1 MPRDEE
7 LALGLAAGPPAVRE
21 HLRELLESPAFK
33 GSRRGQQF
41 LEYIVE
47 KALSGQAEDLKERS
61 LGVELFGRDPAYDT
75 GEDAIVR
82 VTASDVRKRLN
93 QYYSTTGSA
102 VRIEIPSGAYAP
114 QFHFVPR
121 QAEAQ
126 PAPAPPRE
134 RGGWWRRAALGCALL
149 AVAAVP
155 AAWFWQQAR
164 ARNANSPLQVLPWC
178 ALLQSGRQLQ
188 IVLSDPDLSALHE
201 LTGSP
206 MSLSDYA
213 NRRYLTP
220 PENLGRDKLT
230 AYRLLVG
237 VNVAAVDAGIA
248 VDISRLAAASPV
260 RVKTHTAR
268 SLQLSAFKSDD
279 EFIIL
284 GSPRSNP
291 WGALF
296 EDQLDFDFVFD
307 AGWRSEVIRNKRP
320 RSGELPRYLPTARGW
335 GTGYSFATVA
345 LVGNP
350 NQSGRVL
357 ILAGANAEGTEAAGQ
372 FVTNAAGLAETLR
385 AHGIDPS
392 DPAGRF
398 QILLQVRTM
407 AGSPSRSEVV
417 ACHRLPGAASR

>member
-1 MPRDEE
+1 MAP
-7 LALGLAAGPPAVRE
+7 GLVAGLPAVRG

-41 LEYIVE
+41 LECIVE
-47 KALSGQAEDLKERS
+47 KALSGQGEELKERS

-82 VTASDVRKRLN
+82 VTASDVRKRLH
-93 QYYSTTGSA
+93 QYYSTTDSA

-114 QFHFVPR
+114 QFHVVPR

-126 PAPAPPRE
+126 PEPPPPRGL
-134 RGGWWRRAALGCALL
+134 GGWWRRAALSCALL
-149 AVAAVP
+149 VVVAAP
-155 AAWFWQQAR
+155 AAWFWQQSRVRDA
-164 ARNANSPLQVLPWC
+164 ASPLHVLPWS

-188 IVLSDPDLSALHE
+188 IVLSDPDLSALQE

-220 PENLGRDKLT
+220 PGNLGRDKLA

-248 VDISRLAAASPV
+248 VDISRLAAASPA

-291 WGALF
+291 WGELF
-296 EDQLDFDFVFD
+296 EDQMDFDFVFD

-320 RSGELPRYLPTARGW
+320 KSGELPRYQPTARGW
-335 GTGYSFATVA
+335 GTGYSFSTIA

-357 ILAGANAEGTEAAGQ
+357 ILAGTNAEGTEAAGQ
-372 FVTNAAGLAETLR
+372 FVTNAAELAATLR
-385 AHGIDPS
+385 AHGIDPA
-392 DPAGRF
+392 DPACRF

-417 ACHRLPGAASR
+417 ACHRLTGAASK

>member
-1 MPRDEE
+1 M
-7 LALGLAAGPPAVRE
+7 RE

-47 KALSGQAEDLKERS
+47 KALSGRAEELKERS

-82 VTASDVRKRLN
+82 VTASDVRKRLH
-93 QYYSTTGSA
+93 QYYSTTDSTL
-102 VRIEIPSGAYAP
+102 RIEIPAGAYAP
-114 QFHFVPR
+114 QFQVLTR

-126 PAPAPPRE
+126 PAPDAPRG
-134 RGGWWRRAALGCALL
+134 RGGWWRRAALGCVLL
-149 AVAAVP
+149 AAAAVP
-155 AAWFWQQAR
+155 ATWFLQRSESHGAV
-164 ARNANSPLQVLPWC
+164 STLQVLPWS

-188 IVLSDPDLSALHE
+188 IVLSDPDLSALVE

-206 MSLSDYA
+206 MPLSDYL
-213 NRRYLTP
+213 NRRYETP
-220 PENLGRDKLT
+220 PKNLGPDKMA
-230 AYRLLVG
+230 AYRLLAG

-260 RVKTHTAR
+260 KIKTHTAR
-268 SLQLSAFKSDD
+268 SLQLPAFKSDD
-279 EFIIL
+279 AFIIL

-291 WGALF
+291 WGELF
-296 EDQLDFDFVFD
+296 ADQMDFDFVFD
-307 AGWRSEVIRNKRP
+307 AEWQSEVIRNKR
-320 RSGELPRYLPTARGW
+320 RGSGELARYRPTARGW

-350 NQSGRVL
+350 NQSGSVL
-357 ILAGANAEGTEAAGQ
+357 VLAGTSAEGTEAAGQ
-372 FVTNAAGLAETLR
+372 FVTNSSGLAEVLR
-385 AHGIDPS
+385 THGIDPA
-392 DPAGRF
+392 DPACRF

-407 AGSPSRSEVV
+407 AGSPSRLEVV
-417 ACHRLPGAASR
+417 ACHRLKGAASK